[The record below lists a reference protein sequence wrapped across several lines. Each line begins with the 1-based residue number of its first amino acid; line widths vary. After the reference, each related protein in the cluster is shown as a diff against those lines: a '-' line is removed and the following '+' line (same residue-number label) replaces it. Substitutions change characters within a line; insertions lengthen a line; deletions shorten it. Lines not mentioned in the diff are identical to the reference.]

1 MFWNTFSALGSY
13 FSYVFLF
20 SYNFFLLFWFF
31 WAWLSF
37 FGILKDGLVK
47 CSYYY
52 MNFHLFNMNRC
63 ILCSFCC
70 FDCFCP
76 TWCDNCNINCQVNTT
91 SVQCPLHH
99 CMSHK
104 CIKQH
109 PNMLWPVIQHE
120 QLDEP
125 WMESAFFCTASQCSW
140 QLSNV
145 CFLTSVDWSSMWR
158 SHMWYQIALQC
169 TNYCHVH
176 N

>member
-1 MFWNTFSALGSY
+1 MFWNTFSALGSH

-91 SVQCPLHH
+91 SRDSFLLCPVSTASLHESQVH
-99 CMSHK
+99 Q
-104 CIKQH
+104 QH
-109 PNMLWPVIQHE
+109 PNMLWPVIQHGQFGWAMTGVRVLLHSVTV
-120 QLDEP
+120 QLT
-125 WMESAFFCTASQCSW
+125 ALKCLFF
-140 QLSNV
+140 
-145 CFLTSVDWSSMWR
+145 
-158 SHMWYQIALQC
+158 
-169 TNYCHVH
+169 
-176 N
+176 

>member
-1 MFWNTFSALGSY
+1 MCFEILFLLWGLILVMFSY
-13 FSYVFLF
+13 FHTT
-20 SYNFFLLFWFF
+20 FFCYFDFF
-31 WAWLSF
+31 ELGWVF

-120 QLDEP
+120 QFGWAMNGVRVLLH
-125 WMESAFFCTASQCSW
+125 SVTVQLTALKCLFF
-140 QLSNV
+140 
-145 CFLTSVDWSSMWR
+145 
-158 SHMWYQIALQC
+158 
-169 TNYCHVH
+169 
-176 N
+176 